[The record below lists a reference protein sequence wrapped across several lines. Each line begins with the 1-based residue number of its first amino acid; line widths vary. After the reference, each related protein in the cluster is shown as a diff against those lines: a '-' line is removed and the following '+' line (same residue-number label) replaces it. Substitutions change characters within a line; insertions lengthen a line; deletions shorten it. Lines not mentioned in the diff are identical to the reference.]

1 MSIQYRL
8 TQKSDN
14 INRSPKK
21 GQFAQVITRGTL
33 DTRELC
39 KIISSRCTLTPADLK
54 AAIDA
59 ITETIEEKLAEGYN
73 VSLDEMGTFSIT
85 AEMLENTSVE
95 DATPTNRNVVFKKV
109 NFRAS
114 VRLKKALKNA
124 HFEKI

>member
-8 TQKSDN
+8 TEKSDN

-21 GQFAQVITRGTL
+21 GHFAQVITRGTI

-54 AAIDA
+54 AAIYA

-73 VSLDEMGTFSIT
+73 VSLNELGTFSIT
-85 AEMLENTSVE
+85 AETQENASAEDTLPTS
-95 DATPTNRNVVFKKV
+95 RNVAFKKV

-114 VRLKKALKNA
+114 VRLKKALRNA
-124 HFEKI
+124 HFEKL

>member
-8 TQKSDN
+8 TEKSDN

-21 GQFAQVITRGTL
+21 GQFAQVITRGTI

-39 KIISSRCTLTPADLK
+39 KIISSRCTLTPTDLK
-54 AAIDA
+54 SAIDA
-59 ITETIEEKLAEGYN
+59 ITEIIEEKLAEGYN

-85 AEMLENTSVE
+85 AETAEADSTEN
-95 DATPTNRNVVFKKV
+95 ATVVSRKVVFRKV

-114 VRLKKALKNA
+114 VRLKKALRNVP
-124 HFEKI
+124 FEQI

>member
-21 GQFAQVITRGTL
+21 GQFAQVITRGTV

-39 KIISSRCTLTPADLK
+39 KIISSRCTLTPVDLK

-73 VSLDEMGTFSIT
+73 VSLNEMGTFSIT
-85 AEMLENTSVE
+85 AETV
-95 DATPTNRNVVFKKV
+95 DATSTTDTTLTSRNVAFKKV

-124 HFEKI
+124 RFEKL